1 MTTKLSTTLFLFLV
15 FLLQG
20 CNNTPQ
26 EDAEKP
32 NVLIVLFDDL
42 GYDDLGVHG
51 NEIIETPNVD
61 AMAEN
66 GVQFDNFYVNPVC
79 AASRASLLT
88 GRFFLRT
95 GVSHVHGGKDFLAL
109 DETTLG
115 DVFSKNGYST
125 AIWGKWHTGDA
136 YEYYPWQR
144 GFGEA
149 FKARL
154 YKHRNA
160 EGEFNG
166 KPVSTNKWADKVI
179 ADYATD
185 FLQRHRKKPF
195 FAFVSLLA
203 PHTPLDAP
211 ESVVQKYIDK
221 GLSQNLATLYGMVD
235 YSDQQ
240 LGRIFNTLEETG
252 LDENTIVLI
261 MSDNGPAVNRRQLS
275 DKDREIRYVNNYRGH
290 KGDIWENGVKSPLF
304 VKWGDNLKKRT
315 IEELVDITDIFPTL
329 VDITGIAHEPEKQI
343 DGASFKNLLFE
354 NSREQKKVSFNYANR
369 AWPPSH
375 EPYDPDG
382 KYEEYRPVDKDTINP
397 WRQVI
402 SIRTPRYKLLRNPGI
417 EGNFNTPDSVVLIDM
432 QKDPKETTNIV
443 DQHPQVVAELNES
456 LLNWYE
462 NILQGNNSYKAPVMH
477 LQPNSPT
484 EIKATSLADLSENLL
499 NTVTAVKKW
508 GHKNDRAEYLVNA
521 PRQGKHEIELTYQK
535 SHDRLVEGIISSPL
549 EKTPFVLNENQ
560 ETKSPVIMLKKG
572 RNTIEINIPAEG
584 ASNSI
589 SELKSLKFTPVEIID
604 REP

>member
-1 MTTKLSTTLFLFLV
+1 MIPKLLTKLFIFLV
-15 FLLQG
+15 FVITS
-20 CNNTPQ
+20 CNKADTKEPEQ
-26 EDAEKP
+26 P
-32 NVLIVLFDDL
+32 NVLIILFDDL
-42 GYDDLGVHG
+42 GYDDLGIHG
-51 NEIIETPNVD
+51 NDIIETPNVD
-61 AMAEN
+61 AIAES

-115 DVFSKNGYST
+115 DVFSENGYNT

-144 GFGEA
+144 GFQEA

-166 KPVSTNKWADKVI
+166 EPVSTQKWADEVI

-185 FLQRHRKKPF
+185 FLQRHREEPF

-211 ESVVQKYIDK
+211 EDVVQKYIDK
-221 GLSQNLATLYGMVD
+221 GLSKNLATLYGMVD

-304 VKWGDNLKKRT
+304 VKWGDNLRKRT

-329 VDITGIAHEPEKQI
+329 LDLTGITHEPKKTL
-343 DGASFKNLLFE
+343 DGASFKNILIDDF
-354 NSREQKKVSFNYANR
+354 RKKEKVTFNYSNK
-369 AWPPSH
+369 AWPPSN

-382 KYEEYRPVDKDTINP
+382 KYEEYRPVLKDTLNP

-402 SIRTPRYKLLRNPGI
+402 SIRTPRYKLMRNPGI

-432 QKDPKETTNIV
+432 KKDPKETTNIV
-443 DQHPQVVAELNES
+443 DQHPQVVEELNDS

-477 LQPNSPT
+477 LRPNSPT

-508 GHKNDRAEYLVNA
+508 GHQNDRAEYLIDA
-521 PRQGKHEIELTYQK
+521 PRKAKYEIELTYRK
-535 SHDRLVEGIISSPL
+535 SHDRPVKGTISSSMD
-549 EKTPFVLNENQ
+549 ESRFVLKEKGGTQSAIIN
-560 ETKSPVIMLKKG
+560 LKKG
-572 RNTIEINIPAEG
+572 KNTISINIPSKRPSG
-584 ASNSI
+584 SI
-589 SELKSLKFTPVEIID
+589 SELRSLKFTPVD
-604 REP
+604 PG